1 MIFYLREEKANQ
13 GGKAYGSIR
22 HTLHPHYNWMCPRSE
37 LRKVWFGQH
46 NCQDH
51 LTALPISE
59 AQQLKF
65 ELEFSHLT

>member
-1 MIFYLREEKANQ
+1 MVQYD
-13 GGKAYGSIR
+13 
-22 HTLHPHYNWMCPRSE
+22 TLHPHYNWTCPMSK

-65 ELEFSHLT
+65 ELEFGHLT